1 MFLFSFLE
9 YSEEMLSWIPSDNA
23 LEELSHRIG
32 KATFQLGIE
41 LELDIVTLE
50 SIEKKH
56 KELINQTRAVLKK
69 WKTEKCSNK
78 QINYPLQTLA
88 KSLKRV
94 GRLNSI
100 EILDDQFEL
109 RSQQQHTKWIP
120 CSCSIT

>member
-1 MFLFSFLE
+1 MFFFFLLE
-9 YSEEMLSWIPSDNA
+9 YSDEMLSWTPSDAA
-23 LEELSHRIG
+23 LEELCHRIG

-41 LELDIVTLE
+41 LELDIVELQ
-50 SIEKKH
+50 SIEKNH

-69 WKTEKCSNK
+69 WKSEKCSNK

-100 EILDDQFEL
+100 EILDDHFEL
-109 RSQQQHTKWIP
+109 R
-120 CSCSIT
+120 